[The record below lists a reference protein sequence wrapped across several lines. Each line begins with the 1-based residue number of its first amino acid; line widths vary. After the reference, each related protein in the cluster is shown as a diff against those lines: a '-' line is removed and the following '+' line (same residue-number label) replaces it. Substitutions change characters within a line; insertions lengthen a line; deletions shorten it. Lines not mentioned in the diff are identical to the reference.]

1 MSEERLFPTATIVG
15 RAIAKK
21 TFTERLDASTRMRSL
36 FARDVERITWLAKL
50 APSTLNVADGKRVH
64 EIAVFAIETRK
75 RDDGGEIFDFI
86 DSWMPRHTL
95 FVIRSEG
102 RESLLVNYKEK
113 AAGGSGKQYNTIRT
127 YRTGWREAGTLTVPL
142 RGLTMDSIYENIVR
156 HVAADE
162 IATHTTDLRA
172 DIEQSERIRALQK
185 QISALKGREAA
196 ERQPTKKFEL
206 HQRIA
211 ELKRAIAES
220 GCEKQTD
227 SDGRQPRTTETEER

>member
-64 EIAVFAIETRK
+64 EIAVFAVETRK
-75 RDDGGEIFDFI
+75 REDGGEIFDFI
-86 DSWMPRHTL
+86 DTWMPRHTL

-113 AAGGSGKQYNTIRT
+113 AGGGTGKQYNTVRT
-127 YRTGWREAGTLTVPL
+127 YRTGWREAGTLAVPL
-142 RGLTMDSIYENIVR
+142 RGLTMDTIYENIVR

-162 IATHTTDLRA
+162 IAAHTSDLKA
-172 DIEQSERIRALQK
+172 DIELSERIRALQK
-185 QISALKGREAA
+185 QISTLKGKEAA

-206 HQRIA
+206 HQQIA
-211 ELKRAIAES
+211 ELKRAMGES
-220 GCEKQTD
+220 MNGKPADT
-227 SDGRQPRTTETEER
+227 PRTEQQRTETEGR